1 MIVKDGKCH
10 ASGPKPVLKITS
22 VENLGSYQLK
32 VRFNDNVVRRFDGR
46 QLLGEGPVFQ
56 PLTDESVF
64 DNFQLDY
71 ETLTWRNGE
80 IDIAPEY
87 VYEMSE
93 VWR

>member
-32 VRFNDNVVRRFDGR
+32 VRFNDNAVRRFDGR
-46 QLLGEGPVFQ
+46 QLLGEGPVFE
-56 PLTDESVF
+56 PLADESVF
-64 DNFQLDY
+64 DSYRLDW
-71 ETLTWRNGE
+71 ETLTWLNGE